1 MRQQTHA
8 FPHSFPFLKRSARL
22 PRNFPYP
29 HSFAAFTKRRGIPKK
44 VLLFPN
50 GEERYDAL
58 MKFEA
63 FAAAHE
69 EACEARLGKF
79 LKLVSDF
86 AAKGST
92 DEDSAAPKGEFV
104 RIMTFHKSKGLEFS
118 RLHRSAP

>member
-1 MRQQTHA
+1 
-8 FPHSFPFLKRSARL
+8 
-22 PRNFPYP
+22 
-29 HSFAAFTKRRGIPKK
+29 
-44 VLLFPN
+44 
-50 GEERYDAL
+50 

-104 RIMTFHKSKGLEFS
+104 RIMTFHKSKGLEFP
-118 RLHRSAP
+118 LSASFRALKKRFLQKGR